1 MLPMLFDSEIEF
13 VKAKQDDKAVRNTI
27 KYAEM
32 YRSQRPRGNQRNW
45 NKQKSQQLGS
55 DFVIIKKDCYVCG
68 SLDHLQQV
76 NTARPK
82 AVVNDVRTNWVNV
95 VKASS
100 LWVWRLVKPNISS
113 ITLKRYDYVDARGR
127 YKSVMAWVPKKLY
140 QKLEDSEDELKFNG
154 RIFGI
159 KEAFNEET

>member
-1 MLPMLFDSEIEF
+1 HDVSKPKSKKKTIIPTVKKIEF

-68 SLDHLQQV
+68 SLDHLQSGPISLNTARQSYLNAVCCWCSRQV

-82 AVVNDVRTNWVNV
+82 AVVNAIRTN
-95 VKASS
+95 
-100 LWVWRLVKPNISS
+100 
-113 ITLKRYDYVDARGR
+113 RGN
-127 YKSVMAWVPKKLY
+127 PKT
-140 QKLEDSEDELKFNG
+140 KLEDLVRLNSPEDKKRAGAELTQQNDKSQY
-154 RIFGI
+154 
-159 KEAFNEET
+159 KK